1 MADYPVQLNRFWYGL
16 PSFLDSVDAVY
27 ERPGDG
33 RIVFFKGQ
41 WQRHRWRSASMA
53 QPAALMSHTL
63 DLACDVKGSG
73 RSVAV
78 CVVLVAPLA

>member
-33 RIVFFKGQ
+33 RIVFFKGVSRVE
-41 WQRHRWRSASMA
+41 RHVVTC
-53 QPAALMSHTL
+53 LH
-63 DLACDVKGSG
+63 
-73 RSVAV
+73 
-78 CVVLVAPLA
+78 CV